1 MKEIKEVAQEH
12 IREDQEGE
20 AQRRDDLAQRAI
32 EEFLEKLKEAKA
44 RMGEWTTDPEAED
57 ETPPDDKQAEEFKLY
72 FKSLD
77 QNWLQRR
84 VESGLIGVGYAARGA
99 ELTEAAESII
109 TVLEVA
115 GPVLLL

>member
-1 MKEIKEVAQEH
+1 MKEINEVVQGN

-20 AQRRDDLAQRAI
+20 AQRRNGLAQRAM
-32 EEFLEKLKEAKA
+32 EELLEKLKEAKA
-44 RMGEWTTDPEAED
+44 RVGEWTTDPEEED
-57 ETPPDDKQAEEFKLY
+57 GTPPDDKQTEEFKLY

-77 QNWLQRR
+77 QKWLQKT

-99 ELTEAAESII
+99 ELTEAAAAVI

-115 GPVLLL
+115 GPVVLL